1 MCVRRVYRFAPH
13 RRHGR
18 HKYLPPLPLA
28 PDALHYDGG
37 LLHGISRRRVHNVE
51 RPQVQRLVPPRTL
64 EHSVVVA
71 PAIVHRSF
79 AIAAMPEG
87 SQKFASESIFNFNF
101 IFKLKFEFRL
111 WEHLGKLGLVVFARV
126 YKNQKKS
133 GLLG

>member
-1 MCVRRVYRFAPH
+1 MSSDP
-13 RRHGR
+13 
-18 HKYLPPLPLA
+18 K
-28 PDALHYDGG
+28 
-37 LLHGISRRRVHNVE
+37 
-51 RPQVQRLVPPRTL
+51 VQRLVPPRTL

-111 WEHLGKLGLVVFARV
+111 WEHLGNRSHLKVKRFLKG
-126 YKNQKKS
+126 S
-133 GLLG
+133 